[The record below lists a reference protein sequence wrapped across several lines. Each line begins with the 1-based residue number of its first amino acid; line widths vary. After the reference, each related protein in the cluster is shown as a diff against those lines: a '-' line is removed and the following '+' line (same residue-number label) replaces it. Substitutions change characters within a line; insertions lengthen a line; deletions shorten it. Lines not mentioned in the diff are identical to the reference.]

1 MLLSSTSS
9 IWNGSCN
16 VVFYFFS
23 NCLMNFLIFQCKQV
37 TYMERTSN
45 SDIEILIKIYH
56 TAEFDGAL
64 KIAFYLKNWLI
75 LITRNLDTS
84 YTSIKIITTHFGI
97 LLPYQLSFES
107 TWKNK
112 TLLKIVGWIQMEN
125 KKCNNI
131 QTSTES
137 YLSLLHGIDNH
148 NKLWIL
154 LGIT

>member
-1 MLLSSTSS
+1 MHQEPESWAGISH
-9 IWNGSCN
+9 
-16 VVFYFFS
+16 S
-23 NCLMNFLIFQCKQV
+23 NLYGEQAIQI
-37 TYMERTSN
+37 
-45 SDIEILIKIYH
+45 IEIQIKLEY
-56 TAEFDGAL
+56 TAEFNRAL

-75 LITRNLDTS
+75 LIPRNLDTS